1 MKQIISID
9 FYFENLEHIPLI
21 DVRSPGEFA
30 KGHVPNATNLELF
43 SDEERA
49 VVGTA
54 YKQES
59 KERAIE
65 IGFEYVKPKLNDF
78 ITKSVALHLTKKLL
92 YIVGG
97 GMRSNAFADHLIE
110 NGFEKVYVIEGVQSF
125 PQLCST
131 FFEQSFNLKI
141 LGGYTGTGK
150 TEILHSLKKKGQQ
163 VIDLEGLAN
172 HRGSAFGDRSSS
184 QQRSNLKTICFP

>member
-1 MKQIISID
+1 
-9 FYFENLEHIPLI
+9 
-21 DVRSPGEFA
+21 VRSPGEFA

-78 ITKSVALHLTKKLL
+78 ITKSVAIASNKEYTLL
-92 YIVGG
+92 AWG
-97 GMRSNAFADHLIE
+97 N
-110 NGFEKVYVIEGVQSF
+110 EK
-125 PQLCST
+125 
-131 FFEQSFNLKI
+131 
-141 LGGYTGTGK
+141 
-150 TEILHSLKKKGQQ
+150 
-163 VIDLEGLAN
+163 
-172 HRGSAFGDRSSS
+172 
-184 QQRSNLKTICFP
+184 

>member
-54 YKQES
+54 YKQGQR
-59 KERAIE
+59 KGLE
-65 IGFEYVKPKLNDF
+65 IGF
-78 ITKSVALHLTKKLL
+78 
-92 YIVGG
+92 
-97 GMRSNAFADHLIE
+97 
-110 NGFEKVYVIEGVQSF
+110 VI
-125 PQLCST
+125 C
-131 FFEQSFNLKI
+131 
-141 LGGYTGTGK
+141 
-150 TEILHSLKKKGQQ
+150 
-163 VIDLEGLAN
+163 
-172 HRGSAFGDRSSS
+172 
-184 QQRSNLKTICFP
+184 